1 MTKLTQRQLNTLCA
15 VSNLHGR
22 GILPSELAKV
32 TGVHRLMVMRWLDDG
47 LLPYELRGR
56 HRMIAPQ
63 TLQDLEIPERQN
75 GPKLSRDEV
84 RLIRRRQRLGE
95 TKEQVYADYADTV
108 GELAFTRVWKG
119 RTFKN
124 VG

>member
-1 MTKLTQRQLNTLCA
+1 MKLTQRQLGILYA

-32 TGVHRLMVMRWLDDG
+32 TGVHRLTVMRWLDDG
-47 LLPYELRGR
+47 LLPYTMKGR
-56 HRMIAPQ
+56 HRMISPQ
-63 TLQDLEIPERQN
+63 VLADLEIPERQN

-84 RLIRRRQRLGE
+84 RLIRRRQRRGE
-95 TKEQVYADYADTV
+95 TKEAVYADYQGTV

>member
-1 MTKLTQRQLNTLCA
+1 MKLTQRQLGILYA
-15 VSNLHGR
+15 VSTLHGR

-32 TGVHRLMVMRWLDDG
+32 TSVHRLTVIRWLDDG
-47 LLPYELRGR
+47 LLPYTMKGR

-63 TLQDLEIPERQN
+63 VLQDLEIPARQN

-95 TKEQVYADYADTV
+95 TKETVYADYADTV

-119 RTFKN
+119 RTFKS